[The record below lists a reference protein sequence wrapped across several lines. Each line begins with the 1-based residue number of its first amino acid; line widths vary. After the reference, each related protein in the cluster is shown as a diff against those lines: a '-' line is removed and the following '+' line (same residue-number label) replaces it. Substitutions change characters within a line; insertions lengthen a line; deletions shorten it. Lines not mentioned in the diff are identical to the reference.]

1 MLMSTGSC
9 VAFRGQITKNMF
21 FEHGLPRSFMM
32 VNCWCKRIH
41 KTSCRR
47 NVFVFFFREGVQE
60 VQEFID
66 RTGGLSCGDFDTH
79 HFVVL
84 KSHVLKFARKLLQ
97 QEMSLRWNCR
107 KWSHRCYNTS
117 RVHRFLVNWSPQTVD
132 WELSWVWCPQ
142 PKKTISHQ
150 RDHMFHHS
158 SFLKYL
164 KNLHTWR
171 CNAWCTYYVAM
182 A

>member
-21 FEHGLPRSFMM
+21 LNM
-32 VNCWCKRIH
+32 VCHDRLWWLIVYAREFTKH
-41 KTSCRR
+41 LAAGMSL
-47 NVFVFFFREGVQE
+47 FFFREGVQE
-60 VQEFID
+60 VQELID

-142 PKKTISHQ
+142 PKNNLTSE
-150 RDHMFHHS
+150 RSYVS
-158 SFLKYL
+158 SFIILEISQKP
-164 KNLHTWR
+164 
-171 CNAWCTYYVAM
+171 TYM
-182 A
+182 AL